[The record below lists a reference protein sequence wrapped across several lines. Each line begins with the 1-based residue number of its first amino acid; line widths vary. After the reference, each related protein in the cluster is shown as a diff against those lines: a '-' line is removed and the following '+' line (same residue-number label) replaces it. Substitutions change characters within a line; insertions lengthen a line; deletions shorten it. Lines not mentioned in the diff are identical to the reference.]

1 MNTFGTHFRLTTFGE
16 SHGPAIGGVIDGCPA
31 GVVLDTEFIDRELTR
46 RRMGDQPSALTTQRR
61 EPDAI
66 EWLSGIYQGRT
77 TGTPLA
83 YLVRNTD
90 CRSEDYDQLRDCCRP
105 GHADYT
111 YQEKYGHRDHRGG
124 GRASGRETVVR
135 VIAGAIA
142 KQLLSAQDI
151 SFCATPFGGYI
162 RCIINGLPAGVGNPI
177 FHRLNAMLS
186 YAMFSI
192 PSCSAFVMGDTNNSW
207 QLPDFADAWH
217 PHGTGSTLT
226 TTNHCGGIQGGISN
240 GMPVIFHVGFHRPV
254 TNPNGMICRQSDGS
268 LIEVQ
273 PHGRHDSDH
282 THRLPVIVESMA
294 ALVIADLLG
303 FNTTKQ

>member
-90 CRSEDYDQLRDCCRP
+90 CRPEDYDQLRDCCRP

-135 VIAGAIA
+135 VIAGTIA

-151 SFCATPFGGYI
+151 SFCATPFDGYI

-217 PHGTGSTLT
+217 PHGTGRTLT

>member
-151 SFCATPFGGYI
+151 SFCATLFDGYI

-217 PHGTGSTLT
+217 PQGTGSTLT

-268 LIEVQ
+268 LIDVQ

-294 ALVIADLLG
+294 ALVIANLLG
-303 FNTTKQ
+303 FNSTKQ